1 MNGRL
6 SMKSLC
12 QDLVAL
18 LIQVIKMFD
27 KIVDITGSYK
37 VENIAETYMCCGGCP
52 EKVNECRCH
61 GALGVSGGSHSVLR
75 CCPSSV
81 AVAYRSV

>member
-1 MNGRL
+1 
-6 SMKSLC
+6 MKSLC

-52 EKVNECRCH
+52 QKV
-61 GALGVSGGSHSVLR
+61 SVRTL
-75 CCPSSV
+75 S
-81 AVAYRSV
+81 